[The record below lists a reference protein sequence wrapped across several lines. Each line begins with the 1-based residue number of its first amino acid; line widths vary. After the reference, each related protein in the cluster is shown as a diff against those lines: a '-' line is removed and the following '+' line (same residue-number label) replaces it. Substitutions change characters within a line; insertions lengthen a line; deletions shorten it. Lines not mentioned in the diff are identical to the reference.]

1 MKKLIVMAAAAVLA
15 VGCGNNGYVI
25 EGQMEGA
32 EDQTVYMLN
41 EKAERVDSTELV
53 AGAFKFEGEVEKPA
67 LMYLGMDARPF
78 AIVYIEK
85 GTIAVKG
92 SMEDRQSIVV
102 SGTPSNDARTDFNA
116 FQNEFMAGYR
126 EAAPEVQDSL
136 VEAYYSNIRER
147 VAQNG
152 DNLFGVKLYL
162 SELSYDA
169 TAAEMLE
176 QVEKF
181 SPEMQLTD
189 EVVKLKELATAK
201 ANVEV
206 GKPYI
211 EVVQPNMEGEDVAL
225 SSVVGEGKYVLLDF
239 WASWCGPCM
248 REVPYLLE
256 TYKEYNAKG
265 FEIFGVSF
273 DRDAEAW
280 KKAVESKEMNWIHV
294 SEVNYFDN
302 QAATDY
308 AIRSI
313 PSNFLIG
320 PDGTIVAVNL
330 RGEEVKAKIAEL
342 LGE

>member
-1 MKKLIVMAAAAVLA
+1 MKKLFVMAAAAVMA
-15 VGCGNNGYVI
+15 VGCANNGYVI
-25 EGQMEGA
+25 EGQVAGI
-32 EDQTVYMLN
+32 EDQTIYLMN
-41 EKAERVDSTELV
+41 NQRENVDSTQVV
-53 AGAFKFEGEVEKPA
+53 AGAFKFEGVAEKPA
-67 LMYLGMDARPF
+67 QLYLATDHPF
-78 AIVYIEK
+78 AIVYVEK
-85 GTIAVKG
+85 GAIAVAG
-92 SMEDRQSIVV
+92 SIEEPQTITVT
-102 SGTPSNDARTDFNA
+102 GTPANDARAEYTKW
-116 FQNEFMAGYR
+116 QTTFMESYR
-126 EAAPEVQDSL
+126 AATPEEQTAM
-136 VEAYYSNIRER
+136 EEEYYATIREY
-147 VAQNG
+147 VDQNAG
-152 DNLFGVKLYL
+152 NLFGVKLYL
-162 SELSYDA
+162 SEMSYGA

-181 SPEMQLTD
+181 SPEMQLTED
-189 EVVKLKELATAK
+189 VVTLKELATAK

-206 GKPYI
+206 GKPFV
-211 EVVQPNMEGEDVAL
+211 EVVQPNMEGEAVAL

-256 TYKEYNAKG
+256 TYKEYKDKG

-308 AIRSI
+308 AVRSI

>member
-1 MKKLIVMAAAAVLA
+1 MKKFIVMAAAAVMA
-15 VGCGNNGYVI
+15 VSCVNNSYVI
-25 EGQMEGA
+25 EGQLEGA
-32 EDQTVYMLN
+32 EDQTIFLMN
-41 EKAERVDSTELV
+41 EKGEKSDSTAMV

-67 LMYLGMDARPF
+67 LMYLATERPF
-78 AIVYIEK
+78 AIVYIEN

-92 SMEDRQSIVV
+92 SIEDPQSITV
-102 SGTPSNDARTDFNA
+102 SGTTANDARTDFNA
-116 FQNEFMAGYR
+116 FQSEFMAGYR
-126 EAAPEVQDSL
+126 EAASEVQDSL
-136 VEAYYSNIRER
+136 VEVYYSNIRER
-147 VAQNG
+147 VAQNAG
-152 DNLFGVKLYL
+152 NLFGVKLYL
-162 SELSYDA
+162 SELSYEA
-169 TAAEMLE
+169 TATEMLE

-181 SPEMQLTD
+181 SPEMQLTED
-189 EVVKLKELATAK
+189 VVTLKELAEAK

-206 GKPYI
+206 GKPFV
-211 EVVQPNMEGEDVAL
+211 EVVQPNMEGEAVAL

-256 TYKEYNAKG
+256 TYKQYHDKG
-265 FEIFGVSF
+265 FEIYGVSF

-280 KKAVESKEMNWIHV
+280 KSAVENKGMNWIHV
-294 SEVNYFDN
+294 SDVNYFDN

-330 RGEEVKAKIAEL
+330 RGEEVQAKIAEV

>member
-1 MKKLIVMAAAAVLA
+1 MKKFIVMAAAAVMA
-15 VGCGNNGYVI
+15 VSCVNNSYVI
-25 EGQMEGA
+25 EGQLEGA
-32 EDQTVYMLN
+32 EDQTIFLMN
-41 EKAERVDSTELV
+41 EKGEKSDSTAMV

-67 LMYLGMDARPF
+67 LMYLATERPF
-78 AIVYIEK
+78 AIVYIEN

-92 SMEDRQSIVV
+92 SIEDPQSITV
-102 SGTPSNDARTDFNA
+102 SGTTANDARTDFNA
-116 FQNEFMAGYR
+116 FQSEFMAGYR
-126 EAAPEVQDSL
+126 EAASEVQDSL
-136 VEAYYSNIRER
+136 VEVYYSNIRER
-147 VAQNG
+147 VAQNAG
-152 DNLFGVKLYL
+152 NLFGVKLYL
-162 SELSYDA
+162 SELSYEA
-169 TAAEMLE
+169 TATEMLE

-211 EVVQPNMEGEDVAL
+211 EVVQNNMEGEPVAL

-256 TYKEYNAKG
+256 TYKQYHDKG
-265 FEIFGVSF
+265 FEIYGVSF

-280 KKAVESKEMNWIHV
+280 KSAVENKGMNWIHV
-294 SEVNYFDN
+294 SDVNYFDN

-313 PSNFLIG
+313 PSNFLI
-320 PDGTIVAVNL
+320 DSEGTIIARNL
-330 RGEEVKAKIAEL
+330 RGEQVAEKLAEL
-342 LGE
+342 LK

>member
-1 MKKLIVMAAAAVLA
+1 MKKLIVMAAAAMMA
-15 VGCGNNGYVI
+15 VGCSNNGYVI
-25 EGQMEGA
+25 EGQVAGI
-32 EDQTVYMLN
+32 EDQTIYLMN
-41 EKAERVDSTELV
+41 NQRENVDSTQIV
-53 AGAFKFEGEVEKPA
+53 AGAFKFEGVAEKPA
-67 LMYLGMDARPF
+67 QLYLATDHPF
-78 AIVYIEK
+78 AIVYVEK
-85 GTIAVKG
+85 GAIAVAGSIEEPQTIAVT
-92 SMEDRQSIVV
+92 
-102 SGTPSNDARTDFNA
+102 GTPANDARAEYTKW
-116 FQNEFMAGYR
+116 QTTFMESYR
-126 EAAPEVQDSL
+126 AATPEEQTAMEED
-136 VEAYYSNIRER
+136 YYATIREY
-147 VAQNG
+147 VDQNAG
-152 DNLFGVKLYL
+152 NLFGVKLYL
-162 SELSYDA
+162 SEMSYGA

-181 SPEMQLTD
+181 SPEMQLTED
-189 EVVKLKELATAK
+189 VVTLKELATAK

-206 GKPYI
+206 GKPFV
-211 EVVQPNMEGEDVAL
+211 EVVQPNMEGEAVAL

-256 TYKEYNAKG
+256 TYKEYKDKG

-308 AIRSI
+308 AVRSI

>member
-1 MKKLIVMAAAAVLA
+1 MKKLFVMAAAAVMA
-15 VGCGNNGYVI
+15 VGCANNGYVI
-25 EGQMEGA
+25 EGQLEGA
-32 EDQTVYMLN
+32 EDQIVYLMN
-41 EKAERVDSTELV
+41 DKGEKCDSTQMV
-53 AGAFKFEGEVEKPA
+53 AGAFKFEGEVEQPA
-67 LMYLGMDARPF
+67 QLYLATERPF
-78 AIVYIEK
+78 AIVYLEK
-85 GTIAVKG
+85 GNIAVAG
-92 SMEDRQSIVV
+92 SMEDRQSITV
-102 SGTPSNDARTDFNA
+102 SGTPANDAREA
-116 FQNEFMAGYR
+116 YGAWQGEFM
-126 EAAPEVQDSL
+126 
-136 VEAYYSNIRER
+136 EAYRAAEAEEQTAMEEEYYATIREK
-147 VAQNG
+147 VAENTG
-152 DNLFGVKLYL
+152 NLFGVKLYL
-162 SELSYDA
+162 SELVYTD
-169 TAAEMLE
+169 TAADMLA

-181 SPEMQLTD
+181 SPEMQQTE
-189 EVVKLKELATAK
+189 EVTKLKELAEAK
-201 ANVEV
+201 AKVEV
-206 GKPYI
+206 GKPYT

-248 REVPYLLE
+248 REVPYLIE
-256 TYKEYNAKG
+256 AYKEYKDKG

-308 AIRSI
+308 AVRSI

>member
-1 MKKLIVMAAAAVLA
+1 MKKLIVMAAAAMMA
-15 VGCGNNGYVI
+15 VGCSNNGYVI
-25 EGQMEGA
+25 EGQVAGI
-32 EDQTVYMLN
+32 EDQTIYLMN
-41 EKAERVDSTELV
+41 NQRENVDSTQIV
-53 AGAFKFEGEVEKPA
+53 AGAFKFEGVAENPA
-67 LMYLGMDARPF
+67 QLYLATDHPF
-78 AIVYIEK
+78 AIVYVEK
-85 GTIAVKG
+85 GAIAVAGSIEEPQTIAVT
-92 SMEDRQSIVV
+92 
-102 SGTPSNDARTDFNA
+102 GTPANDARAEYTKW
-116 FQNEFMAGYR
+116 QTTFMESYR
-126 EAAPEVQDSL
+126 AATPEEQTAMEED
-136 VEAYYSNIRER
+136 YYATIREY
-147 VAQNG
+147 VDQNAG
-152 DNLFGVKLYL
+152 NLFGVKLYL
-162 SELSYDA
+162 SEMSYGA

-181 SPEMQLTD
+181 SPEMQLTED
-189 EVVKLKELATAK
+189 VVTLKELATAK

-206 GKPYI
+206 GKPFV
-211 EVVQPNMEGEDVAL
+211 EVVQPNMEGEAVAL

-256 TYKEYNAKG
+256 TYKEYKDKG

-308 AIRSI
+308 AVRSI

>member
-25 EGQMEGA
+25 EGQMEGL

-41 EKAERVDSTELV
+41 EQAERIDSTEV
-53 AGAFKFEGEVEKPA
+53 VGGVFKFEGSAEQPELV
-67 LMYLGMDARPF
+67 YLGAGRPF
-78 AIVYIEK
+78 AIVYLED
-85 GTIAVKG
+85 GAIAVKG
-92 SMEDRQSIVV
+92 SMDDPQSISV
-102 SGTPSNDARTDFNA
+102 SGTPSNDARAA
-116 FQNEFMAGYR
+116 FTAWQVEFMEGYR
-126 EAAPEVQDSL
+126 AATPEEQGALEES
-136 VEAYYSNIRER
+136 YYASIEER
-147 VAQNG
+147 IAQNL

-162 SELSYDA
+162 SEMSYSA
-169 TAAEMLE
+169 TAAEMLA

-181 SPEMQLTD
+181 SPEMQQLD
-189 EVVKLKELATAK
+189 VVVALKKMAEAK

-211 EVVQPNMEGEDVAL
+211 DVVQPNMEGEKVAL

-256 TYKEYNAKG
+256 TYKEYKDKG

-273 DRDAEAW
+273 DQDATAW
-280 KKAVESKEMNWIHV
+280 KGAVESKEMNWIHV
-294 SEVNYFDN
+294 SELQSFNN
-302 QAATDY
+302 EAAEAY
-308 AIRSI
+308 AVRSI

-330 RGEEVKAKIAEL
+330 RGEEVKTKIAEL
-342 LGE
+342 LAE

>member
-1 MKKLIVMAAAAVLA
+1 MKKLIVMAAVAMVA

-25 EGQMEGA
+25 NGQLEGA
-32 EDQTVYMLN
+32 EDQTVYLMN
-41 EKAERVDSTELV
+41 ENGEKSDSTEMV
-53 AGAFKFEGEVEKPA
+53 AGTFTFKGEVEKPA
-67 LMYLGMDARPF
+67 LMYLATERPF
-78 AIVYIEK
+78 AIVYIEN

-92 SMEDRQSIVV
+92 SMEDPQSITV
-102 SGTPSNDARTDFNA
+102 SGTTANDARTDFNA
-116 FQNEFMAGYR
+116 FQSEFMAGYR
-126 EAAPEVQDSL
+126 EAAIEAQDSL
-136 VEAYYSNIRER
+136 VEVYYSNIRER
-147 VAQNG
+147 VAQNA

-162 SELSYDA
+162 SELSYEA

-189 EVVKLKELATAK
+189 EIVKLKELATAK

-211 EVVQPNMEGEDVAL
+211 EVVQNNMEGEPVAL

-256 TYKEYNAKG
+256 TYEKYHDKG
-265 FEIFGVSF
+265 FEIYGVSF

-280 KKAVESKEMNWIHV
+280 KSAVNNKGMNWIHV
-294 SEVNYFDN
+294 SDVNYFDN
-302 QAATDY
+302 QAAKDY
-308 AIRSI
+308 AVRSI

-320 PDGTIVAVNL
+320 PDGSIVAVNL
-330 RGEEVKAKIAEL
+330 RGEEVQAKIAEI

>member
-1 MKKLIVMAAAAVLA
+1 MKKLIVMAAAAMMA
-15 VGCGNNGYVI
+15 VGCSNNGYVI
-25 EGQMEGA
+25 EGQVAGI
-32 EDQTVYMLN
+32 EDQTIYLMN
-41 EKAERVDSTELV
+41 NQRENVDSTQIV
-53 AGAFKFEGEVEKPA
+53 AGAFKFEGVAEKPTQ
-67 LMYLGMDARPF
+67 LYLATDHPF
-78 AIVYIEK
+78 AIVYVEK
-85 GTIAVKG
+85 GAIAVAGSIEDPQTIAVT
-92 SMEDRQSIVV
+92 
-102 SGTPSNDARTDFNA
+102 GTTANDARAEYTKW
-116 FQNEFMAGYR
+116 QTTFMESYR
-126 EAAPEVQDSL
+126 AATPEEQTAM
-136 VEAYYSNIRER
+136 EEEYYATIREY
-147 VAQNG
+147 VDQNAG
-152 DNLFGVKLYL
+152 NLFGVKLYL
-162 SELSYDA
+162 SEMSYGA

-181 SPEMQLTD
+181 SPEMQLTED
-189 EVVKLKELATAK
+189 VVTLKELATAK

-206 GKPYI
+206 GKPFV
-211 EVVQPNMEGEDVAL
+211 EVVQPNMEGEAVAL

-256 TYKEYNAKG
+256 TYKEYKDKG

-308 AIRSI
+308 AVRSI

>member
-1 MKKLIVMAAAAVLA
+1 MKKLIVMAAAAMMA
-15 VGCGNNGYVI
+15 VGCSNNGYVI
-25 EGQMEGA
+25 EGQVAGI
-32 EDQTVYMLN
+32 EDQTIYLMN
-41 EKAERVDSTELV
+41 NQRENVDSTQIV
-53 AGAFKFEGEVEKPA
+53 AGAFKFEGVAEKPA
-67 LMYLGMDARPF
+67 QLYLATDHPF
-78 AIVYIEK
+78 AIVYVEK
-85 GTIAVKG
+85 GAIAVAGSIEEPQTIAVT
-92 SMEDRQSIVV
+92 
-102 SGTPSNDARTDFNA
+102 GTPANDARAEYTKW
-116 FQNEFMAGYR
+116 QTTFMESYR
-126 EAAPEVQDSL
+126 AATPEEQTAM
-136 VEAYYSNIRER
+136 EEEYYATIREY
-147 VAQNG
+147 VAQNAG
-152 DNLFGVKLYL
+152 NLFGVKLYL
-162 SELSYDA
+162 SEMSYGA

-181 SPEMQLTD
+181 SPEMQLTED
-189 EVVKLKELATAK
+189 VVTLKELATAK

-206 GKPYI
+206 GKPFV
-211 EVVQPNMEGEDVAL
+211 EVVQPNMEGEAVAL

-256 TYKEYNAKG
+256 TYKEYKDKG

-308 AIRSI
+308 AVRSI

>member
-1 MKKLIVMAAAAVLA
+1 MKKLIVMAAVAMVA

-25 EGQMEGA
+25 KGQLEGA
-32 EDQTVYMLN
+32 EDQTVYLMN
-41 EKAERVDSTELV
+41 DKGEKSDSTEMV
-53 AGAFKFEGEVEKPA
+53 AGAFTFKGEVEQPA
-67 LMYLGMDARPF
+67 QLYLATERPF
-78 AIVYIEK
+78 AVVYVEN
-85 GTIAVKG
+85 GAIAVNG
-92 SMEDRQSIVV
+92 PIEDPQSIVV
-102 SGTPSNDARTDFNA
+102 SGTPANDARAEYVAWNS
-116 FQNEFMAGYR
+116 EFM
-126 EAAPEVQDSL
+126 
-136 VEAYYSNIRER
+136 EAYRAATPEEQTAMEEEYYTKIAER
-147 VAQNG
+147 VAQNAG
-152 DNLFGVKLYL
+152 NLFGVKLYL
-162 SELSYDA
+162 SEMSYGA

-176 QVEKF
+176 QVAKF

-189 EVVKLKELATAK
+189 DVVKLKELAEAK
-201 ANVEV
+201 AKVEV

-211 EVVQPNMEGEDVAL
+211 EVVQPNMEGEPVAL

-256 TYKEYNAKG
+256 TYKEYKDKG

-302 QAATDY
+302 QAAKDY
-308 AIRSI
+308 AVRSI

>member
-1 MKKLIVMAAAAVLA
+1 MKKFIVMAAAAVMA
-15 VGCGNNGYVI
+15 VSCVNNSYVI
-25 EGQMEGA
+25 EGQLEGA
-32 EDQTVYMLN
+32 EDQTIFLMN
-41 EKAERVDSTELV
+41 EKGEKSDSTAMV

-67 LMYLGMDARPF
+67 LMYLAAERPF
-78 AIVYIEK
+78 AIVYIEN

-92 SMEDRQSIVV
+92 SIEDPQSITV
-102 SGTPSNDARTDFNA
+102 SGTTANDARTDFNA
-116 FQNEFMAGYR
+116 FQSEFMAGYR
-126 EAAPEVQDSL
+126 EAASEVQDSL
-136 VEAYYSNIRER
+136 VEVYYSNIRER
-147 VAQNG
+147 VAQNAG
-152 DNLFGVKLYL
+152 NLFGVKLYL
-162 SELSYDA
+162 SELSYEA
-169 TAAEMLE
+169 TATEMLE

-211 EVVQPNMEGEDVAL
+211 EVVQNNMEGEPIAL

-256 TYKEYNAKG
+256 TYKQYHDKG
-265 FEIFGVSF
+265 FEIYGVSF

-280 KKAVESKEMNWIHV
+280 KSAVENKGMNWIHV
-294 SEVNYFDN
+294 SDVNYFDN

-330 RGEEVKAKIAEL
+330 RGEEVQAKIAEV

>member
-1 MKKLIVMAAAAVLA
+1 MKKFIVMAAAAVMA
-15 VGCGNNGYVI
+15 VSCVNNSYVI
-25 EGQMEGA
+25 EGQLEGA
-32 EDQTVYMLN
+32 EDQTIFLMN
-41 EKAERVDSTELV
+41 EKGEKSDSTAMV

-67 LMYLGMDARPF
+67 LMYLAAERPF
-78 AIVYIEK
+78 AIVYIEN

-92 SMEDRQSIVV
+92 SIEDPQSITV
-102 SGTPSNDARTDFNA
+102 SGTTANDARTDFNA
-116 FQNEFMAGYR
+116 FQSEFMAGYR
-126 EAAPEVQDSL
+126 EAASEVQDSL
-136 VEAYYSNIRER
+136 VEVYYSNIRER
-147 VAQNG
+147 VAQNA

-211 EVVQPNMEGEDVAL
+211 EVVQNNMEGEPVAL

-248 REVPYLLE
+248 REVPYLVDA
-256 TYKEYNAKG
+256 YKQYHSKG
-265 FEIFGVSF
+265 FEIYGVSF
-273 DRDAEAW
+273 DRAREPW
-280 KKAVESKEMNWIHV
+280 LKAIEEKDLDWLHV
-294 SEVNYFDN
+294 SAVNYWDN
-302 QAATDY
+302 KARHDY
-308 AIRSI
+308 AVNSI
-313 PSNFLIG
+313 PANFLVDCSTGQIIAKG
-320 PDGTIVAVNL
+320 L
-330 RGEEVKAKIAEL
+330 RGEQVVEKMGEL
-342 LGE
+342 LK

>member
-1 MKKLIVMAAAAVLA
+1 MAAAAVMA
-15 VGCGNNGYVI
+15 VGCSNNGYVI
-25 EGQMEGA
+25 EGQVAGM
-32 EDQTVYMLN
+32 EDQTIYLMN
-41 EKAERVDSTELV
+41 DQREAVDSTAMV
-53 AGAFKFEGEVEKPA
+53 AGAFKFEGEAEKPA
-67 LMYLGMDARPF
+67 QFYLATDHPF
-78 AIVYIEK
+78 AIVYVEK
-85 GTIAVKG
+85 GAIAVAG
-92 SMEDRQSIVV
+92 SFEEPQSITV
-102 SGTPSNDARTDFNA
+102 SGTPANDARTA
-116 FQNEFMAGYR
+116 YVAWSSEFM
-126 EAAPEVQDSL
+126 
-136 VEAYYSNIRER
+136 EAYRAATPEEQTAMEEEYYATIRER
-147 VAQNG
+147 VDQNAG
-152 DNLFGVKLYL
+152 NLFGVKLYL
-162 SELSYDA
+162 SELSYGA

-181 SPEMQLTD
+181 SPEMQLT
-189 EVVKLKELATAK
+189 EEIVKLKELAEAK

-206 GKPYI
+206 GKPFV
-211 EVVQPNMEGEDVAL
+211 EVDQPNMEGEAVAL

-256 TYKEYNAKG
+256 TYKEYKDKG
-265 FEIFGVSF
+265 FEIYGVSF

-308 AIRSI
+308 AVRSI

-330 RGEEVKAKIAEL
+330 RGEEVQTKIAEV

>member
-1 MKKLIVMAAAAVLA
+1 MKKFIVMAAAAVMA
-15 VGCGNNGYVI
+15 VSCVNNSYVI
-25 EGQMEGA
+25 EGQLEGA
-32 EDQTVYMLN
+32 EDQTIFLMN
-41 EKAERVDSTELV
+41 EKGEKSDSTAMV

-67 LMYLGMDARPF
+67 LMYLAAERPF
-78 AIVYIEK
+78 AIVYIEN

-92 SMEDRQSIVV
+92 SIEDPQSISV
-102 SGTPSNDARTDFNA
+102 SGTTANDARTDFNA
-116 FQNEFMAGYR
+116 FQSEFMAGYR
-126 EAAPEVQDSL
+126 EAASEVQDSL
-136 VEAYYSNIRER
+136 VEVYYSNIRER
-147 VAQNG
+147 VAQNA

-181 SPEMQLTD
+181 SPEMQLT
-189 EVVKLKELATAK
+189 EEIVKLKELAEAK

-206 GKPYI
+206 GKPFV
-211 EVVQPNMEGEDVAL
+211 EVVQPNMEGEAVAL

-256 TYKEYNAKG
+256 TYKEYKDKG
-265 FEIFGVSF
+265 FEIYGVSF

-308 AIRSI
+308 AVRSI

>member
-1 MKKLIVMAAAAVLA
+1 MKKLIVMAATAMMA
-15 VGCGNNGYVI
+15 VGCSNNGYVI
-25 EGQMEGA
+25 EGQVAGI
-32 EDQTVYMLN
+32 EDQTIYLMN
-41 EKAERVDSTELV
+41 NQRENVDSTQIV
-53 AGAFKFEGEVEKPA
+53 AGAFKFEGVAEKPA
-67 LMYLGMDARPF
+67 QLYLATDHPF
-78 AIVYIEK
+78 AIVYVEK
-85 GTIAVKG
+85 GAIAVAGSIEEPQTIAVT
-92 SMEDRQSIVV
+92 
-102 SGTPSNDARTDFNA
+102 GTPANDARAEYTKW
-116 FQNEFMAGYR
+116 QTTFMESYR
-126 EAAPEVQDSL
+126 AATPEEQTAMEED
-136 VEAYYSNIRER
+136 YYATIREY
-147 VAQNG
+147 VDQNAG
-152 DNLFGVKLYL
+152 NLFGVKLYL
-162 SELSYDA
+162 SEMSYGA

-181 SPEMQLTD
+181 SPEMQLTED
-189 EVVKLKELATAK
+189 VVTLKELATAK

-206 GKPYI
+206 GKPFV
-211 EVVQPNMEGEDVAL
+211 EVVQPNMEGEAVAL

-256 TYKEYNAKG
+256 TYKEYKDKG

-308 AIRSI
+308 AVRSI

>member
-1 MKKLIVMAAAAVLA
+1 MKKLIVMAAAAVMA
-15 VGCGNNGYVI
+15 VGCSNNGYVI
-25 EGQMEGA
+25 EGQVAGM
-32 EDQTVYMLN
+32 EDQTIYLMN
-41 EKAERVDSTELV
+41 DQREAVDSTVMV
-53 AGAFKFEGEVEKPA
+53 AGAFKFEGEAEKPA
-67 LMYLGMDARPF
+67 QFYLATDHPF
-78 AIVYIEK
+78 AIVYVEK
-85 GTIAVKG
+85 GAIAVAG
-92 SMEDRQSIVV
+92 SFEEPQSITV
-102 SGTPSNDARTDFNA
+102 SGTPANDARTA
-116 FQNEFMAGYR
+116 YVAWSSEFM
-126 EAAPEVQDSL
+126 
-136 VEAYYSNIRER
+136 EAYRAATPEEQTAMEEEYYATIRER
-147 VAQNG
+147 VDQNAG
-152 DNLFGVKLYL
+152 NLFGVKLYL
-162 SELSYDA
+162 SELSYGA

-181 SPEMQLTD
+181 SPEMQLT
-189 EVVKLKELATAK
+189 EEIVKLKELAEAK

-206 GKPYI
+206 GKPFV
-211 EVVQPNMEGEDVAL
+211 EVVQPNMDGEAVAL

-256 TYKEYNAKG
+256 TYKEYKDKG
-265 FEIFGVSF
+265 FEIYGVSF

-308 AIRSI
+308 AVRSI

>member
-1 MKKLIVMAAAAVLA
+1 M
-15 VGCGNNGYVI
+15 
-25 EGQMEGA
+25 
-32 EDQTVYMLN
+32 
-41 EKAERVDSTELV
+41 
-53 AGAFKFEGEVEKPA
+53 
-67 LMYLGMDARPF
+67 
-78 AIVYIEK
+78 
-85 GTIAVKG
+85 
-92 SMEDRQSIVV
+92 QSITVT
-102 SGTPSNDARTDFNA
+102 GTPANDARAEYTKW
-116 FQNEFMAGYR
+116 QTTFMESYR
-126 EAAPEVQDSL
+126 AATPEEQTAM
-136 VEAYYSNIRER
+136 EEEYYATIREY
-147 VAQNG
+147 VDQNAG
-152 DNLFGVKLYL
+152 NLFGVKLYL
-162 SELSYDA
+162 SEMSYGA

-181 SPEMQLTD
+181 SPEMQLTED
-189 EVVKLKELATAK
+189 VVTLKELATAK

-206 GKPYI
+206 GKPFV
-211 EVVQPNMEGEDVAL
+211 EVVQPNMEGEAVAL

-256 TYKEYNAKG
+256 TYKEYKDKG

-308 AIRSI
+308 AVRSI

>member
-1 MKKLIVMAAAAVLA
+1 MKKLIVMAAAAMMA
-15 VGCGNNGYVI
+15 VGCSNNGYVI
-25 EGQMEGA
+25 EGQVAGI
-32 EDQTVYMLN
+32 EDQTIYLMN
-41 EKAERVDSTELV
+41 NQRENVDSTQIV
-53 AGAFKFEGEVEKPA
+53 AGAFKFEGVAEKPA
-67 LMYLGMDARPF
+67 QLYLATDHPF
-78 AIVYIEK
+78 AIVYVEK
-85 GTIAVKG
+85 GAIAVAGSIEEPQTIAVT
-92 SMEDRQSIVV
+92 
-102 SGTPSNDARTDFNA
+102 GTPANDARAEYTKW
-116 FQNEFMAGYR
+116 QTTFMESYR
-126 EAAPEVQDSL
+126 AATPEEQTAM
-136 VEAYYSNIRER
+136 EEEYYATIREY
-147 VAQNG
+147 VDQNAG
-152 DNLFGVKLYL
+152 NLFGVKLYL
-162 SELSYDA
+162 SEMSYGA

-181 SPEMQLTD
+181 SPEMQLTED
-189 EVVKLKELATAK
+189 VVTLKELATAK

-206 GKPYI
+206 GKPFV
-211 EVVQPNMEGEDVAL
+211 EVVQPNMEGEAVAL

-256 TYKEYNAKG
+256 TYKEYKDKG

-308 AIRSI
+308 AVRSI

-330 RGEEVKAKIAEL
+330 RGEEVKAKIVEL

>member
-1 MKKLIVMAAAAVLA
+1 MKKFIVMAAAAVMA
-15 VGCGNNGYVI
+15 VSCVNNSYVI
-25 EGQMEGA
+25 EGQLEGA
-32 EDQTVYMLN
+32 EDQTIFLMN
-41 EKAERVDSTELV
+41 EKGEKSDSTAMV

-67 LMYLGMDARPF
+67 LMYLAAERPF
-78 AIVYIEK
+78 AIVYIEN

-92 SMEDRQSIVV
+92 SIEDPQSITV
-102 SGTPSNDARTDFNA
+102 SGTTANDARTDFNA
-116 FQNEFMAGYR
+116 FQSEFMAGYR
-126 EAAPEVQDSL
+126 EAASEVQDSL
-136 VEAYYSNIRER
+136 VEVYYSNIRER
-147 VAQNG
+147 VAQNA

-211 EVVQPNMEGEDVAL
+211 EVVQNNMEGEPVAL

-256 TYKEYNAKG
+256 TYKQYHDKG
-265 FEIFGVSF
+265 FEIYGVSF

-280 KKAVESKEMNWIHV
+280 KSAVENKGMNWIHV
-294 SEVNYFDN
+294 SDVNYFDN

-330 RGEEVKAKIAEL
+330 RGEEVQAKIAEV

>member
-1 MKKLIVMAAAAVLA
+1 MKKLIVMAAAAMMA
-15 VGCGNNGYVI
+15 VGCSNNGYVI
-25 EGQMEGA
+25 EGQVAGI
-32 EDQTVYMLN
+32 EDQTIYLMN
-41 EKAERVDSTELV
+41 NQRENVDSTQIV
-53 AGAFKFEGEVEKPA
+53 AGAFKFEGVAEKPA
-67 LMYLGMDARPF
+67 QLYLATDHPF
-78 AIVYIEK
+78 AIVYVEK
-85 GTIAVKG
+85 GAIAVSGSIEEPQTIAVT
-92 SMEDRQSIVV
+92 
-102 SGTPSNDARTDFNA
+102 GTPANDARAEYTKW
-116 FQNEFMAGYR
+116 QTTFMESYR
-126 EAAPEVQDSL
+126 AATPEEQTAMEED
-136 VEAYYSNIRER
+136 YYATIREY
-147 VAQNG
+147 VDQNAG
-152 DNLFGVKLYL
+152 NLFGVKLYL
-162 SELSYDA
+162 SEMSYGA

-181 SPEMQLTD
+181 SPEMQLTED
-189 EVVKLKELATAK
+189 VVTLKELATAK

-206 GKPYI
+206 GKPFV
-211 EVVQPNMEGEDVAL
+211 EVVQPNMEGEAVAL

-256 TYKEYNAKG
+256 TYKEYKDKG

-308 AIRSI
+308 AVRSI

>member
-1 MKKLIVMAAAAVLA
+1 MKKFIVMAAAAVMA
-15 VGCGNNGYVI
+15 VSCVNNSYVI
-25 EGQMEGA
+25 EGQLEGA
-32 EDQTVYMLN
+32 EDQTIFLMN
-41 EKAERVDSTELV
+41 EKGEKSDSTAMV

-67 LMYLGMDARPF
+67 LMYLAAERPF
-78 AIVYIEK
+78 AIVYIEN

-92 SMEDRQSIVV
+92 SIEDPQSISV
-102 SGTPSNDARTDFNA
+102 SGTTANDARTDFNA
-116 FQNEFMAGYR
+116 FQSEFMAGYR
-126 EAAPEVQDSL
+126 EAASEVQDSL
-136 VEAYYSNIRER
+136 VEVYYSNIRER
-147 VAQNG
+147 VAQNA

-211 EVVQPNMEGEDVAL
+211 EVVQNNMEGEPVAL

-256 TYKEYNAKG
+256 TYKQYHDKG
-265 FEIFGVSF
+265 FEIYGVSF

-280 KKAVESKEMNWIHV
+280 KSAVENKGMNWIHV
-294 SEVNYFDN
+294 SDVNYFDN

-330 RGEEVKAKIAEL
+330 RGEEVQAKIAEV

>member
-1 MKKLIVMAAAAVLA
+1 MKKLFVMAAATVLA
-15 VGCGNNGYVI
+15 VGCANNGYVI
-25 EGQMEGA
+25 EGQLEGA
-32 EDQTVYMLN
+32 EDQTVYLMN
-41 EKAERVDSTELV
+41 DKGEKCDSTQMV
-53 AGAFKFEGEVEKPA
+53 AGAFKFEGEVEQPA
-67 LMYLGMDARPF
+67 QLYLATERPF
-78 AIVYIEK
+78 AIVYLEK
-85 GTIAVKG
+85 GNIAVAG
-92 SMEDRQSIVV
+92 SMEDRQSITV
-102 SGTPSNDARTDFNA
+102 SGTPANDAREA
-116 FQNEFMAGYR
+116 YGAWQGEFM
-126 EAAPEVQDSL
+126 
-136 VEAYYSNIRER
+136 EAYRAAEAEEQTAMEEEYYATIREK
-147 VAQNG
+147 VAENA

-162 SELSYDA
+162 SELVYTD
-169 TAAEMLE
+169 TAADMLA

-181 SPEMQLTD
+181 SPEMQLTE
-189 EVVKLKELATAK
+189 EVTKLKELAEAK
-201 ANVEV
+201 AKVEV
-206 GKPYI
+206 GKPYT
-211 EVVQPNMEGEDVAL
+211 EVVQPNMEGEPVAL

-248 REVPYLLE
+248 REVPYLIE
-256 TYKEYNAKG
+256 TYKEYKDKG
-265 FEIFGVSF
+265 FEIYGVSF

-308 AIRSI
+308 AVRSI

>member
-1 MKKLIVMAAAAVLA
+1 MKKFIVMAAAAVMA
-15 VGCGNNGYVI
+15 VSCVNNSYVI
-25 EGQMEGA
+25 EGQLEGA
-32 EDQTVYMLN
+32 EDQTIFLMN
-41 EKAERVDSTELV
+41 EKGEKSDSTAMV

-67 LMYLGMDARPF
+67 LMYLAAERPF
-78 AIVYIEK
+78 AIVYIEN

-92 SMEDRQSIVV
+92 SIEDPQSITV
-102 SGTPSNDARTDFNA
+102 SGTTANDARTDFNA
-116 FQNEFMAGYR
+116 FQSEFMAGYR
-126 EAAPEVQDSL
+126 EAASEVQDSL
-136 VEAYYSNIRER
+136 VEVYYSNIRER
-147 VAQNG
+147 VAQNAG
-152 DNLFGVKLYL
+152 NLFGVKLYL

-211 EVVQPNMEGEDVAL
+211 EVVQNNMEGEPVAL

-256 TYKEYNAKG
+256 TYKQYHDKG
-265 FEIFGVSF
+265 FVIYGVSF

-280 KKAVESKEMNWIHV
+280 KSAVENKGMNWIHV
-294 SEVNYFDN
+294 SDVNYFDN

-330 RGEEVKAKIAEL
+330 RGEEVQAKIAEV

>member
-1 MKKLIVMAAAAVLA
+1 MKKLIVMAAAAVMA
-15 VGCGNNGYVI
+15 VGCSNNGYVI
-25 EGQMEGA
+25 EGQVAGM
-32 EDQTVYMLN
+32 EDQTIYLMN
-41 EKAERVDSTELV
+41 DQREAVDSTAMV
-53 AGAFKFEGEVEKPA
+53 AGAFKFEGEAEKPA
-67 LMYLGMDARPF
+67 QFYLATDHPF
-78 AIVYIEK
+78 AIVYVEK
-85 GTIAVKG
+85 GAIAVAG
-92 SMEDRQSIVV
+92 SFEEPQSITV
-102 SGTPSNDARTDFNA
+102 SGTPANDARTA
-116 FQNEFMAGYR
+116 YVAWSSEFM
-126 EAAPEVQDSL
+126 
-136 VEAYYSNIRER
+136 EAYRAATPEEQTAMEEEYYATIRER
-147 VAQNG
+147 VDQNAG
-152 DNLFGVKLYL
+152 NLFGVKLYL
-162 SELSYDA
+162 SELSYGA

-181 SPEMQLTD
+181 SPEMQLTE
-189 EVVKLKELATAK
+189 EVVTLKELAEAK

-206 GKPYI
+206 GKPYV
-211 EVVQPNMEGEDVAL
+211 EVVQPNMEGEAVAL

-256 TYKEYNAKG
+256 TYKEYKDKG
-265 FEIFGVSF
+265 FEIYGVSF

-308 AIRSI
+308 AVRSI

-330 RGEEVKAKIAEL
+330 RGEEVEAKIAEL

>member
-15 VGCGNNGYVI
+15 VGCSNNGYVI
-25 EGQMEGA
+25 EGQVAGI
-32 EDQTVYMLN
+32 EDQTIYLMN
-41 EKAERVDSTELV
+41 NQRENVDSTQIV
-53 AGAFKFEGEVEKPA
+53 AGAFKFEGEAEKPA
-67 LMYLGMDARPF
+67 QLYLATDHPF
-78 AIVYIEK
+78 AIVYVEK
-85 GTIAVKG
+85 GSIAVAG
-92 SMEDRQSIVV
+92 SIEEPQTITVT
-102 SGTPSNDARTDFNA
+102 GTPANDART
-116 FQNEFMAGYR
+116 EYTKWEISFMESYR
-126 EAAPEVQDSL
+126 AATPEEQTAM
-136 VEAYYSNIRER
+136 EEEYYATIAER
-147 VAQNG
+147 VAQNA

-162 SELSYDA
+162 SEMSYGA
-169 TAAEMLE
+169 TATEMLE

-189 EVVKLKELATAK
+189 DVVQLKELATAK

-206 GKPYI
+206 GKPYT
-211 EVVQPNMEGEDVAL
+211 EVVQPNMEGEPVAL

-308 AIRSI
+308 AVRSI

>member
-1 MKKLIVMAAAAVLA
+1 MKKLIVMAAAAMMA
-15 VGCGNNGYVI
+15 VGCSNNGYVI
-25 EGQMEGA
+25 EGQVAGI
-32 EDQTVYMLN
+32 EDQTIYLMN
-41 EKAERVDSTELV
+41 NQRENVDSTQIV
-53 AGAFKFEGEVEKPA
+53 AGAFKFEGVAEKPA
-67 LMYLGMDARPF
+67 QLYLATDHPF
-78 AIVYIEK
+78 AIVYVEK
-85 GTIAVKG
+85 GAIAVAGSIEEPQTIAVT
-92 SMEDRQSIVV
+92 
-102 SGTPSNDARTDFNA
+102 GTPANDARAEYTKW
-116 FQNEFMAGYR
+116 QTTFMESYR
-126 EAAPEVQDSL
+126 AATPEEQTAM
-136 VEAYYSNIRER
+136 EEEYYATIREY
-147 VAQNG
+147 VAQNAG
-152 DNLFGVKLYL
+152 NLFGVKLYL
-162 SELSYDA
+162 SEMSYGA

-181 SPEMQLTD
+181 SPEMQLTED
-189 EVVKLKELATAK
+189 VVTLKELATAK

-206 GKPYI
+206 GKPFV
-211 EVVQPNMEGEDVAL
+211 EVVQPNMEGEAVAL

-256 TYKEYNAKG
+256 TYKEYKDKG

-302 QAATDY
+302 QAAKDY

>member
-1 MKKLIVMAAAAVLA
+1 MMA
-15 VGCGNNGYVI
+15 VGCSNNGYVI
-25 EGQMEGA
+25 EGQVAGI
-32 EDQTVYMLN
+32 EDQTIYLMN
-41 EKAERVDSTELV
+41 SQRENVDSTQIV
-53 AGAFKFEGEVEKPA
+53 AGAFKFEGEAEQPAQMYLATDHPFALVYVEK
-67 LMYLGMDARPF
+67 GN
-78 AIVYIEK
+78 
-85 GTIAVKG
+85 IAVAG
-92 SMEDRQSIVV
+92 SIEEPQSITV
-102 SGTPSNDARTDFNA
+102 SGTPANDARAEYVAWNI
-116 FQNEFMAGYR
+116 EFM
-126 EAAPEVQDSL
+126 
-136 VEAYYSNIRER
+136 EAYRAAEAEAQTAMEEEYYAKIAER
-147 VAQNG
+147 VAQNAG
-152 DNLFGVKLYL
+152 NLFGVKLYL
-162 SELSYDA
+162 SEMSYGA
-169 TAAEMLE
+169 TATEMLE

-189 EVVKLKELATAK
+189 DVVKLKELAEAK
-201 ANVEV
+201 AKVEV
-206 GKPYI
+206 GKPYT
-211 EVVQPNMEGEDVAL
+211 EVVQPNMEGESVAL

-239 WASWCGPCM
+239 WASWCGPRM
-248 REVPYLLE
+248 REVPYLIE
-256 TYKEYNAKG
+256 TYKEYKDKG

-308 AIRSI
+308 AVRSI

>member
-1 MKKLIVMAAAAVLA
+1 MKKLIVMAATAVMA
-15 VGCGNNGYVI
+15 VGCSNNGYVI
-25 EGQMEGA
+25 EGQVAGM
-32 EDQTVYMLN
+32 EDQTIYLMN
-41 EKAERVDSTELV
+41 DQREAVDSTAMV
-53 AGAFKFEGEVEKPA
+53 AGAFKFEGEAEKPA
-67 LMYLGMDARPF
+67 QFYLATDHPF
-78 AIVYIEK
+78 AIVYVEK
-85 GTIAVKG
+85 GAIAVAG
-92 SMEDRQSIVV
+92 SFEEPQSITV
-102 SGTPSNDARTDFNA
+102 SGTPANDARTA
-116 FQNEFMAGYR
+116 YVAWSSEFM
-126 EAAPEVQDSL
+126 
-136 VEAYYSNIRER
+136 EAYRAATPEEQTAMEEEYYATIRER
-147 VAQNG
+147 VDQNAG
-152 DNLFGVKLYL
+152 NLFGVKLYL
-162 SELSYDA
+162 SELSYGA

-181 SPEMQLTD
+181 SPEMQLT
-189 EVVKLKELATAK
+189 EEIVKLKELAEAK

-206 GKPYI
+206 GKPFV
-211 EVVQPNMEGEDVAL
+211 EVVQPNMEGEAVAL

-256 TYKEYNAKG
+256 TYKEYKDKG
-265 FEIFGVSF
+265 FEIYGVSF

-308 AIRSI
+308 AVRSI